1 MVSKKL
7 LNRKEGFRRTIK
19 KIPGTRKRL
28 FRFPSASRRNK
39 KTKRTTTKKKKGIF
53 SDSKRCIEPTYT
65 TAEWNVLGVY
75 EKKNQFLTEGTVFNM
90 Y

>member
-1 MVSKKL
+1 MEVRLLVSKKL

-19 KIPGTRKRL
+19 KPQVPEKDYSGSHQHPEET
-28 FRFPSASRRNK
+28 K
-39 KTKRTTTKKKKGIF
+39 KQKEQQQRKKKGIF

-75 EKKNQFLTEGTVFNM
+75 EEKKSVS